1 MLRRL
6 SIGLLASAVA
16 ISPLPLKAQDGFADD
31 SEARDQLNKPNIG
44 LCDPLRG
51 DDRQWKNIFTTM
63 IGSWKL
69 TVRNSKGFHAGNI
82 TLLEKNN
89 DK

>member
-16 ISPLPLKAQDGFADD
+16 ISPLPLKAHDDFADD

-51 DDRQWKNIFTTM
+51 DDRQ
-63 IGSWKL
+63 
-69 TVRNSKGFHAGNI
+69 
-82 TLLEKNN
+82 
-89 DK
+89 